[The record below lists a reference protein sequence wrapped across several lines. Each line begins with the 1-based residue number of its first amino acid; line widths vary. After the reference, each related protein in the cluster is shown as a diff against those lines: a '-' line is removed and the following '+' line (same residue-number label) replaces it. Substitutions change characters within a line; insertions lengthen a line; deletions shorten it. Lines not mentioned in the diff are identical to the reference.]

1 MLPKI
6 SIIDNLFSHAFSS
19 SNWFKPTF
27 FEWDFKNI
35 DGDILFFTD
44 NNLHKVDSYS
54 NIKKYA
60 WLVESP
66 AVTPQAYNYIYEN
79 WNKFDKIFTHSKK
92 ILEKPNAYLLPIG
105 GCHINE
111 NDISYEHE
119 KNKLVSMMY
128 SFKRFAPGHN
138 IRFQIANT
146 LSDVVNVMGSGQNGV
161 HVPKIESCK
170 NFKYSI
176 VIENCKEDFYFT
188 EKIIDCFLTGVIP
201 IYWGCPSICNFFD
214 KRGFLTF
221 NTTEE
226 VTEIVRNKKFLFDFY
241 AKNKETIVKNFNL
254 ALQYKIAEDYLW
266 KQYLSPNIQK

>member
-1 MLPKI
+1 MRPKI
-6 SIIDNLFSHAFSS
+6 SIIDNLFSHAYSS
-19 SNWFKPTF
+19 SNWFKPTY

-35 DGDILFFTD
+35 DGDIIFFTD
-44 NNLHKVDSYS
+44 NNLHKADSFS

-66 AVTPQAYNYIYEN
+66 AVTPHAYNYIYEN

-105 GCHINE
+105 GCHIDE
-111 NDISYEHE
+111 KDISLQHQ

-128 SFKRFAPGHN
+128 SFKRFAPGHE
-138 IRFQIANT
+138 IRFEIANN
-146 LSDVVNVMGSGQNGV
+146 LSNMINIMGSGQTGV

-170 NFKYSI
+170 NFKFSI

-201 IYWGCPSICNFFD
+201 IYWGCASIGNFFN
-214 KRGFLTF
+214 KNGFFTF
-221 NTTEE
+221 NNSEE
-226 VTEIVRNKKFLFDFY
+226 VAEIVKDEEFLIKFYEENKKAIKENFD
-241 AKNKETIVKNFNL
+241 L
-254 ALQYKIAEDYLW
+254 ALKYKIAEDYLW
-266 KQYLSPNIQK
+266 EKYIK